1 MTSGIGPL
9 LFGMSVFIGG
19 GAAVA
24 GKIPAPDGE
33 QLAAGRA
40 VYLGYCASCH
50 GENGEGQ
57 ENWQRRDENGELPA
71 PPHDASGHSWRHS
84 DDMLYRM
91 ISRGWRDP
99 FNRTERL
106 TMPAFGAMLSEQEIR
121 DVIAYLKTLWTDE
134 QRVYQDKAS
143 GAQ

>member
-1 MTSGIGPL
+1 MTSRIGLL
-9 LFGMSVFIGG
+9 LFSISALIG
-19 GAAVA
+19 ADFA
-24 GKIPAPDGE
+24 
-33 QLAAGRA
+33 AAGEVPSPGGDRVA
-40 VYLGYCASCH
+40 VGRDVYLRYCASCH
-50 GENGEGQ
+50 GVNGKGQ
-57 ENWQRRDENGELPA
+57 ENWQQRDEYGELPA
-71 PPHDASGHSWRHS
+71 PPHDTSGHSWRHS

-134 QRVYQDKAS
+134 QRIYQDKAS
-143 GAQ
+143 GTQ